1 MFSIFI
7 LAYVRTKGRAEI
19 FKFLFKYGKFPALE
33 KNWKPSDFN
42 LTNFLIWSEKP
53 ESVNYFGFKS
63 NMVEDMLHFELK
75 LSQDLTTEILEDYKQ
90 FKDSNRF
97 KDSQICLNETT
108 TRYVFK
114 IYDLKNVLIFKL

>member
-1 MFSIFI
+1 MLSEF
-7 LAYVRTKGRAEI
+7 
-19 FKFLFKYGKFPALE
+19 GKFPALE
-33 KNWKPSDFN
+33 KNWKPTDFN
-42 LTNFLIWSEKP
+42 KTKVLIWSEK
-53 ESVNYFGFKS
+53 EKFDYTRIFKL
-63 NMVEDMLHFELK
+63 NLIEDTLHFDLD
-75 LSQDLTTEILEDYKQ
+75 LSRDLITEILEDYKQ